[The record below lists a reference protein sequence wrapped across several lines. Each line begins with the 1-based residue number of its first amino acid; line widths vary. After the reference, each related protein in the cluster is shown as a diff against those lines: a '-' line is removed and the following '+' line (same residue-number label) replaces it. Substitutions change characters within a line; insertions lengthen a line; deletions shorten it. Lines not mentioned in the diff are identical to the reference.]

1 VGGDG
6 VSILV
11 LAGRIRLPAATA
23 MLAAFLACAA
33 AFAQTPAELLIG
45 RWELVS
51 QRRVI
56 DGKGNP
62 DQPVSDQNRSTI
74 DFSTDGT
81 WRISASSHKGSRGT
95 YQWLG
100 PGRIE
105 STTIKAPIPAGNG
118 ATRTLSVEV
127 DHRQLT
133 LTVTLSAEELKKSGG
148 QAKPDLSYPQ
158 ELIVVSTFRRL
169 PG

>member
-1 VGGDG
+1 MALL
-6 VSILV
+6 S
-11 LAGRIRLPAATA
+11 GRIRFPTIVV
-23 MLAAFLACAA
+23 MLAASLACAA

-51 QRRVI
+51 QRRVV

-74 DFSTDGT
+74 DFGADGT

-95 YQWLG
+95 YRWLG

-105 STTIKAPIPAGNG
+105 STTIKAPIPSGNG
-118 ATRTLSVEV
+118 ATRTISVRV
-127 DHRQLT
+127 DDRQLT
-133 LTVTLSAEELKKSGG
+133 LTVTLSAEEMKKSGG
-148 QAKPDLSYPQ
+148 QAKPNVSYPQ
-158 ELIVVSTFRRL
+158 ELVVVSTFRRL